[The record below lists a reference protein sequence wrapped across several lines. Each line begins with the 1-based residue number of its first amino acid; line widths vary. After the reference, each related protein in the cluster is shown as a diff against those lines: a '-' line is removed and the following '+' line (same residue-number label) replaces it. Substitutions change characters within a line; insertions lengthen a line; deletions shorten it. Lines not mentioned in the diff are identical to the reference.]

1 MKKRT
6 SYLFAMIFSVL
17 MMFAIMPLSME
28 PAYADTDPITVNGV
42 VYTPNEEEATATVTG
57 FTKDLPSEVTIPEK
71 VGDNPQYT
79 VTSIGELAFSSCSVL
94 KTITIPAS
102 VSMIGED
109 AFFSSGL
116 TTVEFAKGSKLES
129 IGPSAFSAASSLSAI
144 TIPESVQS
152 IGKYAFSECSDLTA
166 ITIPSSVTSIGEGAF
181 VWSGLTTVEFAK
193 GSKLESIGEYAFS
206 ECSNLTT
213 ITIPESVQSIGK
225 RAFEKC
231 SGLNSITILSGVTS
245 IGEFAFFSSGLTT
258 VKFAKGS
265 KLESIGEY
273 AFYQCA
279 KLGTIMIP
287 ESVQSIGPHA
297 FDECS
302 SLNSITIPSS
312 VTSIGEGAFVWSGLT
327 TVEFAK
333 GSKLGSIGA
342 DAFNNCNNL
351 TTITIPSGVTSIGRG
366 AFFCCTSLVSITI
379 PLSVKHIEEGA
390 LFDCPLTSI
399 NFLGNKDAWNAI
411 TGEGKPNI
419 AGASDIFFKNED
431 GTVLQFSMVKS
442 GETPSYQGAT
452 PTKAAD
458 AQYIYTFAGWTP
470 EITAVSGDATYKATY
485 SKTAKIS
492 LKGAKVVLSAT
503 TFTYNGKVRKP
514 VIKTIGGKKLT
525 AGTDYTAKW
534 SNTKSKN
541 VGAYTVTV
549 TGIGKYTGAA
559 KAAYKINPKGTS
571 IAKTVAAKKA
581 FTVKWKK
588 QSAKMATSR
597 ITGYQV
603 RYATRSSMKGAKTVT
618 VKGYSK
624 TSKKVSK
631 LKAKK
636 KYYVQ
641 VRTYKIVK
649 SKKYYSSWS
658 KKKAVKTR

>member
-1 MKKRT
+1 MKKGT
-6 SYLFAMIFSVL
+6 SYLFAMIFGVL

-57 FTKDLPSEVTIPEK
+57 FTSDLPSEVTIPEK

-79 VTSIGELAFSSCSVL
+79 VTGIGYHAFLKCSVL

-102 VSMIGED
+102 VSMIGQE
-109 AFFSSGL
+109 AFVLSGL

-129 IGPSAFSAASSLSAI
+129 IGPSAFSAAYSLSAI

-152 IGKYAFSECSDLTA
+152 IGEYAFSECSDLTA
-166 ITIPSSVTSIGEGAF
+166 ITIPSGVTSIGGYAFVRSGLTTVEFAKGSKLKSIGEYAFSKCSNLTTITIPESVQSIGPHAFDECSGLNSITILSGVTSIGEYAF
-181 VWSGLTTVEFAK
+181 VSSGLTTVEFAK
-193 GSKLESIGEYAFS
+193 GSKLESIGEYAFY
-206 ECSNLTT
+206 ECT
-213 ITIPESVQSIGK
+213 
-225 RAFEKC
+225 
-231 SGLNSITILSGVTS
+231 
-245 IGEFAFFSSGLTT
+245 
-258 VKFAKGS
+258 
-265 KLESIGEY
+265 
-273 AFYQCA
+273 

-312 VTSIGEGAFVWSGLT
+312 MTSIGESAFVWSGLT

-333 GSKLGSIGA
+333 GSKLESIGV
-342 DAFNNCNNL
+342 DAFRNCKNL
-351 TTITIPSGVTSIGRG
+351 TTITIPSGVTSIGGG
-366 AFFCCTSLVSITI
+366 AFFSCTSLVSITI
-379 PLSVKHIEEGA
+379 PLSVKHIEDGA
-390 LFDCPLTSI
+390 LFECPLTSI

-419 AGASDIFFKNED
+419 AGASDIIFKNED
-431 GTVLQFSMVKS
+431 ETVLQFSMVKS

-470 EITAVSGDATYKATY
+470 EITTVTGNATYKATY

-492 LKGAKVVLSAT
+492 FKGAKVVLSAT

-525 AGTDYTAKW
+525 AGTDYTATW
-534 SNTKSKN
+534 PNSKN
-541 VGAYTVTV
+541 VGTYTVSV

-597 ITGYQV
+597 ITGYQI
-603 RYATRSSMKGAKTVT
+603 RYSIKSSMKGAKTLT

>member
-166 ITIPSSVTSIGEGAF
+166 
-181 VWSGLTTVEFAK
+181 
-193 GSKLESIGEYAFS
+193 
-206 ECSNLTT
+206 
-213 ITIPESVQSIGK
+213 
-225 RAFEKC
+225 
-231 SGLNSITILSGVTS
+231 
-245 IGEFAFFSSGLTT
+245 
-258 VKFAKGS
+258 
-265 KLESIGEY
+265 
-273 AFYQCA
+273 
-279 KLGTIMIP
+279 
-287 ESVQSIGPHA
+287 
-297 FDECS
+297 
-302 SLNSITIPSS
+302 ITIPSS

-541 VGAYTVTV
+541 VGAYTVSV
-549 TGIGKYTGAA
+549 TGKGKYVGTSK

-571 IAKTVAAKKA
+571 IAKTVPAKKA